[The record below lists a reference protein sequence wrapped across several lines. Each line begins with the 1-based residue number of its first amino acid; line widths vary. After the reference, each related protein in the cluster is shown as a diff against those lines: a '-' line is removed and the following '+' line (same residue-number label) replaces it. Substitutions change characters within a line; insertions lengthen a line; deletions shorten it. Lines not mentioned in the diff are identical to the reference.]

1 LRFLPSLD
9 GNPPV
14 IAAVDMGT
22 SKVCTLV
29 GQPRS
34 GAIEI
39 LGIGMSASQGIRK
52 GRVVNIERATYA
64 VRESMSLA
72 MEVAKREPNIV
83 CVAVA
88 GDYITSINLENEV
101 ILSRGGREITKREV
115 DKVVEGTRAQSSTGE
130 TRVLHLIPQEF
141 SVDDQHGIA
150 DPVGMIGSALRAR
163 VHLVTAQE
171 TQIMN
176 LGKCFQQVGIE
187 IAALAFQPYVAALS
201 VLTPAEKE
209 AGVLLVDLGGGT
221 TDMAMFYEGSI
232 WYSGIIPL
240 GGEHITSDLAVG
252 LRTSREEAEKIK
264 LRYGSAF
271 SKYIEPE
278 EIIEVKDMGM
288 SSLHTVRRKFV
299 CEVIEARVREI
310 LAILRG
316 ELRSTGLGRFL
327 RGGIVLTGG
336 SSQLEGL
343 ADFASTALKVP
354 VRLGS
359 PESQNYVGMV
369 QTIASPVFSTVCGLL
384 DYAVSGTGRERFRY
398 HHPVGPAGKGQKMI
412 NWLRD
417 FFMMG

>member
-1 LRFLPSLD
+1 MRFLPSLD
-9 GNPPV
+9 GNPSV
-14 IAAVDMGT
+14 IAAMDVGT
-22 SKVCTLV
+22 SKVCTLI

-52 GRVVNIERATYA
+52 GRIVNIERATHA
-64 VRESMSLA
+64 IRESMSLA
-72 MEVAKREPNIV
+72 MEVARHEPDV
-83 CVAVA
+83 VYVAVA
-88 GDYITSINLENEV
+88 GDYITSANLESEV

-115 DKVVEGTRAQSSTGE
+115 DKVVEGSRTQASTGDS
-130 TRVLHLIPQEF
+130 RILHLIPQEF

-163 VHLVTAQE
+163 VHLITAQE
-171 TQIMN
+171 TQMMN
-176 LGKCFQQVGIE
+176 LGKCFQQVGID
-187 IAALAFQPYVAALS
+187 IAALAFQPYVSALS

-209 AGVLLVDLGGGT
+209 AGTLLVDMGGGT

-232 WYSGIIPL
+232 WYSGVIPL

-278 EIIEVKDMGM
+278 EIIEVKDMGLT
-288 SSLHTVRRKFV
+288 SLQTVRRKFV
-299 CEVIEARVREI
+299 CEIIEARVREI
-310 LAILRG
+310 LAILRS
-316 ELRSTGLGRFL
+316 ELRSTGLGRFI

-343 ADFASTALKVP
+343 VDFTSTNLKIP

-369 QTIASPVFSTVCGLL
+369 QTIANPIFSTVCGLL
-384 DYAVSGTGRERFRY
+384 DYSVNRGRREKVRNNRSL
-398 HHPVGPAGKGQKMI
+398 GPAGKAQRVVD
-412 NWLRD
+412 WLRD